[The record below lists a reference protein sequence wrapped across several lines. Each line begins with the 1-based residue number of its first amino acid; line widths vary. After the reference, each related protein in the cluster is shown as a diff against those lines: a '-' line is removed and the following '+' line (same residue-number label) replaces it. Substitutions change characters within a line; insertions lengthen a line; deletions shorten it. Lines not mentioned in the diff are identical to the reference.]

1 MIEPGRRPGSAPAR
15 PATRTPVIDVHAHA
29 LPMPLLRD
37 LAASGHADLA
47 ALPEGAITLDPR
59 LSGLVGWSRIPV
71 APQQYDVAAR
81 LVAMDATGVDAQLV
95 SAPPFVFGS
104 MCEDPG
110 LVMDVTRRVND
121 ALAEF
126 VATAPDRLFALA
138 TVPIGHPEA
147 TAELVRCLD
156 RLGFAGA
163 AIGSFGGGVELD
175 DPRNEELWGEL
186 SARRSFTLLH
196 PSRASAAERLASY
209 YLVQLLGYPV
219 ETALAASRLILG
231 GVLDRHG
238 LVLCLAHGGGCVHGV
253 GGRLNLG
260 WRRKPVA
267 RTTPELPADYLS
279 GLYYDTAVFNGTTLR
294 RLIEDVT
301 AGHVLLGTDMPFDLA
316 DEVPLQTVSELGL
329 PAADAAAILGGNV
342 QRLLSIDVEPVTRRL
357 VG

>member
-1 MIEPGRRPGSAPAR
+1 M
-15 PATRTPVIDVHAHA
+15 IDVHAHA

-175 DPRNEELWGEL
+175 DPRNEELWG
-186 SARRSFTLLH
+186 SCRHA
-196 PSRASAAERLASY
+196 
-209 YLVQLLGYPV
+209 
-219 ETALAASRLILG
+219 AASPCCIRAG
-231 GVLDRHG
+231 PRPPS
-238 LVLCLAHGGGCVHGV
+238 
-253 GGRLNLG
+253 G
-260 WRRKPVA
+260 WRR
-267 RTTPELPADYLS
+267 TTWFSCWATRWRPRWPLP
-279 GLYYDTAVFNGTTLR
+279 G
-294 RLIEDVT
+294 
-301 AGHVLLGTDMPFDLA
+301 
-316 DEVPLQTVSELGL
+316 
-329 PAADAAAILGGNV
+329 
-342 QRLLSIDVEPVTRRL
+342 
-357 VG
+357 